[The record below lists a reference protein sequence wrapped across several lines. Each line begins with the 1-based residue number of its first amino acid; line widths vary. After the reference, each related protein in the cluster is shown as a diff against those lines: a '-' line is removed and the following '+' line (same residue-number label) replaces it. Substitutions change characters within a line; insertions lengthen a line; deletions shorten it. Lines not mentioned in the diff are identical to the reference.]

1 MEKILI
7 IEDDAD
13 IRNGVK
19 ILLESQGYL
28 VDGACDC
35 IEAMQ
40 RFNESYHLLIIDI
53 MLPGISGIQICKMIR
68 EVSYVPILFLTAK
81 SGETDKLEGLSV
93 GGDDYLIKPFSYI
106 ELSARVKA
114 LLRRFCTYNKVAIQE
129 GTSNDVD
136 QWAVYGNMKINM
148 KRNEVLIDSRELYLT
163 ETEYRILKLFLEYPS
178 KIYSVENI
186 YESVWEEPFIYSSS
200 NTVMVHIKNLRNKLL
215 RQGYDYAKIKTVWG
229 RGYGL
234 ERQA

>member
-1 MEKILI
+1 
-7 IEDDAD
+7 
-13 IRNGVK
+13 
-19 ILLESQGYL
+19 
-28 VDGACDC
+28 
-35 IEAMQ
+35 
-40 RFNESYHLLIIDI
+40 
-53 MLPGISGIQICKMIR
+53 
-68 EVSYVPILFLTAK
+68 
-81 SGETDKLEGLSV
+81 
-93 GGDDYLIKPFSYI
+93 
-106 ELSARVKA
+106 
-114 LLRRFCTYNKVAIQE
+114 
-129 GTSNDVD
+129 
-136 QWAVYGNMKINM
+136 MKINM

-229 RGYGL
+229 RGYCL